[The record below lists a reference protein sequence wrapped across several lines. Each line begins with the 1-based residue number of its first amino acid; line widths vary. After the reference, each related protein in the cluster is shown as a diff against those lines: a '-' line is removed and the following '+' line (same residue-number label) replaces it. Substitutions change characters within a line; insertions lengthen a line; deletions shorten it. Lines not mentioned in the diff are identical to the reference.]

1 VPAKK
6 HRRRI
11 IDVTRVEVCCA
22 APDRIEEAQSLAD
35 QLGVPLSDSCDAQA
49 YLLTLTDARIELRAP
64 QELGFSPLYVSFNE
78 GHAAHR
84 LRFGGGRGQA
94 IARACGLKGGNTP
107 SVFDLTAGLGRDAF
121 VLASLGC
128 RVTMIERNP
137 VIALL
142 LEDGLRRA
150 SEDSDIG
157 QWVSERLS
165 LVRSSAE
172 QWLDQTDE
180 TPDVIYL
187 DPMFPERKKS
197 AQVKKEM
204 RIFHDII
211 GEDEDADDLLNLA
224 MGMARQRVVVKRP
237 RHAPPL
243 AGRKAPVHIEGKST
257 RFDVYPVT

>member
-1 VPAKK
+1 MPAKK
-6 HRRRI
+6 PHLRT
-11 IDVTRVEVCCA
+11 IDVTRIEVCCA
-22 APDRIEEAQSLAD
+22 VPDRIDEAESLAD
-35 QLGVPLSDSCDAQA
+35 QLELVLSAPCNTEA
-49 YLLTLTDARIELRAP
+49 YLLTLTDSLIELRAP
-64 QELGFSPLYVSFNE
+64 QGLGFSPLSVSFNE

-107 SVFDLTAGLGRDAF
+107 RIFDLTAGLGRDAF

-128 RVTMIERNP
+128 EVTMIERNP
-137 VIALL
+137 VIAVL

-150 SEDSDIG
+150 REDSEIG
-157 QWVSERLS
+157 QWVTKRLS
-165 LVRSSAE
+165 LVCSPAD
-172 QWLDQTDE
+172 QWLKQAPE
-180 TPDVIYL
+180 EPDVIYL

-204 RIFHDII
+204 QIFHDIV
-211 GEDEDADDLLNLA
+211 GEDEDADALLALSL
-224 MGMARQRVVVKRP
+224 GVARQRVVVKRP

-257 RFDVYPVT
+257 RYDVYPVT

>member
-1 VPAKK
+1 MPAKK
-6 HRRRI
+6 RLHRI
-11 IDVTRVEVCCA
+11 IDVTQIEICCA

-35 QLGVPLSDSCDAQA
+35 QLGAPLSDPCDAQA
-49 YLLTLTDARIELRAP
+49 YLLTLTDSRIELRAP

-94 IARACGLKGGNTP
+94 IARACGLKSGNTP

-128 RVTMIERNP
+128 NVTMIERNP
-137 VIALL
+137 VIAVL

-150 SEDSDIG
+150 RQDSEIG
-157 QWVSERLS
+157 QWVAERLS
-165 LVRSSAE
+165 LVHAPAE
-172 QWLDQTDE
+172 RWLDQTTE

-204 RIFHDII
+204 QIFHDIV
-211 GEDEDADDLLNLA
+211 GEDEDADALLSLA
-224 MGMARQRVVVKRP
+224 TGVALQRVVVKRP

-243 AGRKAPVHIEGKST
+243 AGHKAPAYIEGKST
-257 RFDVYPVT
+257 RFDIYPVT

>member
-1 VPAKK
+1 M
-6 HRRRI
+6 
-11 IDVTRVEVCCA
+11 EVCCA
-22 APDRIEEAQSLAD
+22 APDRITEARTLAN
-35 QLGVPLSDSCDAQA
+35 QLGLALTDPCNADAYQ
-49 YLLTLTDARIELRAP
+49 LTLTDSRIELRAP
-64 QELGFSPLYVSFNE
+64 QDLGFSPLYVSFTE

-94 IARACGLKGGNTP
+94 IARASGLKGGNTP

-128 RVTMIERNP
+128 KVTMIERNP
-137 VIALL
+137 VIAVL

-150 SEDSDIG
+150 REDSEIG
-157 QWVSERLS
+157 HWVAERLS
-165 LVRSSAE
+165 LLCSSAE
-172 QWLDQTDE
+172 QWLDQTEE

-204 RIFHDII
+204 QIFHAIVGD
-211 GEDEDADDLLNLA
+211 DEDADALLALA
-224 MGMARQRVVVKRP
+224 LRVARQRIVVKRP

-243 AGRKAPVHIEGKST
+243 AGHKAPVQIEGKNT
-257 RFDVYPVT
+257 RFDVYPLT